1 MFRHCTSGNIE
12 KVRSK
17 NSDTQRFVELIVWL
31 TDVFLF
37 SLALA
42 ALN

>member
-1 MFRHCTSGNIE
+1 MFRQCIGGNIG

-31 TDVFLF
+31 IDVFLF
-37 SLALA
+37 SLGLA